1 MNQSNP
7 VKFRR
12 WPYHEILEKHNAEF
26 QLKESC
32 ELIQDRNKQGAH
44 LCLAILRG
52 DNIAAGHMLKSGA
65 PVNHQ
70 DQPDGW
76 TPLIYSIYY
85 NNPGGRKLLLSH
97 GADIMVTDFS
107 GRTVLMFAAQ
117 NGDAKLARQLIELG
131 APVNA
136 VDKLGRRALD
146 FAKACRNTEC
156 VALLSELYK

>member
-1 MNQSNP
+1 M
-7 VKFRR
+7 
-12 WPYHEILEKHNAEF
+12 I
-26 QLKESC
+26 
-32 ELIQDRNKQGAH
+32 
-44 LCLAILRG
+44 
-52 DNIAAGHMLKSGA
+52 KSGA

-85 NNPGGRKLLLSH
+85 NNPGGRKLLLAH

-117 NGDAKLARQLIELG
+117 NGDTELARQLIELG

-136 VDKLGRRALD
+136 VDKHGRCALD
-146 FAKACRNTEC
+146 FAKACRHTGC
-156 VALLSELYK
+156 VELLSELYK